1 MIRSNRLTR
10 EGQEKL
16 AKELKYLKEVR
27 RPEVTKYLH
36 ESLEDREEF
45 SENLTYEDAKS
56 LRAFVEGRI
65 QVIEN
70 ILSKAIIVE
79 DDEAADV
86 VSFGNRV
93 TISEDGGSPE
103 IFRIVGSAEA
113 DPNENKISDESPVGH
128 ALLGSR
134 VGDTVSVNTPDGRVK
149 FQVLSIAWE

>member
-1 MIRSNRLTR
+1 MIRANHLTR
-10 EGQEKL
+10 EGYEKL
-16 AKELKYLKEVR
+16 SEELKYMKEVR
-27 RPEVTKYLH
+27 RPEVTRYLR

-56 LRAFVEGRI
+56 QRAFVEGRI

-86 VSFGNRV
+86 ISFGNRV
-93 TISEDGGSPE
+93 TVSEDGAPPE
-103 IFRIVGSAEA
+103 VFRIVGSAEA
-113 DPNENKISDESPVGH
+113 NPEENKISEESPVGH

-134 VGDTVSVNTPDGRVK
+134 VGDTVTVNTPDGPIK
-149 FQVLSIAWE
+149 LQILSISWE